1 MECNRTLCIDCK
13 VKGDHSSGENL
24 MHNLARITEKY
35 HETEKSLQEIDTELE
50 KKKKTLLRSIGI
62 VESKLK

>member
-24 MHNLARITEKY
+24 MHTLVRITEKY
-35 HETEKSLQEIDTELE
+35 AEIE
-50 KKKKTLLRSIGI
+50 R
-62 VESKLK
+62 KL